1 LFNQIQYNPLPVE
14 VQVVVLWAGQNG
26 FVDDVPVAKIKD
38 FQHKLTD
45 FMTTRKME
53 LMARIAK
60 EKELKDATV
69 NDLKAA
75 VTEFKQTYK

>member
-1 LFNQIQYNPLPVE
+1 
-14 VQVVVLWAGQNG
+14 
-26 FVDDVPVAKIKD
+26 VPVAKIKD
-38 FQHKLTD
+38 FQLKLTD
-45 FMTTRKME
+45 FMTTRKPE

-60 EKELKDATV
+60 EKELKEATA